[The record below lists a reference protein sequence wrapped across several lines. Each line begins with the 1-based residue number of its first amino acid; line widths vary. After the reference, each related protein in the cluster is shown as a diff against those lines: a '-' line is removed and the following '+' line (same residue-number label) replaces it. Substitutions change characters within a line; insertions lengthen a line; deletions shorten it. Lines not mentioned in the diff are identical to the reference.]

1 MLNFNMALSEEEM
14 LALIEVINRAY
25 EIDYPQLMYYN
36 VLLKLEERL
45 LEEIKIANVDFNKL
59 NN

>member
-1 MLNFNMALSEEEM
+1 MLNFNITLSEKEM

-25 EIDYPQLMYYN
+25 EIYYPPLMYHN

-45 LEEIKIANVDFNKL
+45 LEEVNKTCEC
-59 NN
+59 